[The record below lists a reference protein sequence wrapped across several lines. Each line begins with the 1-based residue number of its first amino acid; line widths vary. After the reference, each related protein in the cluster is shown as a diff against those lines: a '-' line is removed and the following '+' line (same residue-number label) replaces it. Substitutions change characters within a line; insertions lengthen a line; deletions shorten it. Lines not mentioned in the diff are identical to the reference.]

1 MIDPTLD
8 AFASAVG
15 GDVGSL
21 YRPATSLHNG
31 LLTSP
36 KSDWIDAMMAASGGG
51 SAGELGAALAYATT
65 APIPDLIA
73 KLSTDSVFAA
83 YYKIFTHTSVM
94 TDRLVTVKLTPA
106 GIAGYSWAA
115 QSGLPSGSISASTYL
130 GAGNEVW
137 RAVDSSAA
145 TYWYPAAAA
154 LDNATIDFSFGAS
167 VLLTSAKI
175 RTVNSNFR
183 PQRVRFEVAQGA
195 GAWQAAGDYD
205 VPLDATVSTG
215 SNYDVSISVGSVTPC
230 DKIRM
235 TVLQHTAGSGYV
247 VYDLSLGGVLL

>member
-8 AFASAVG
+8 AIAAAVG
-15 GDVGSL
+15 TDVGSL

-51 SAGELGAALAYATT
+51 SAGELGAALAYAQA

-73 KLSTDSVFAA
+73 KISGDAVFAA

-94 TDRLVTVKLTPA
+94 TDRLVAVKLTPA
-106 GIAGYSWAA
+106 GITGYSWAA
-115 QSGLPSGSISASTYL
+115 QSGLPSGSISASTSL
-130 GAGNEVW
+130 GVGYEAW
-137 RAVDSSAA
+137 RAVDSSAT
-145 TYWYPAAAA
+145 TYWFPAASA

-175 RTVNSNFR
+175 RTVNNNFR

-205 VPLDATVSTG
+205 VPLDAGVAAG
-215 SNYDVSISVGSVTPC
+215 GNYDVSISVGSVTPC

-235 TVLQHTAGSGYV
+235 TILQHTAGSGYV
-247 VYDLSLGGVLL
+247 VFDLSLSGVLL

>member
-8 AFASAVG
+8 AFAAAVG

-21 YRPATSLHNG
+21 NRPATPTASG
-31 LLTSP
+31 LLTAP
-36 KSDWIDAMMAASGGG
+36 KSAWIDAMMAASGGG

-65 APIPDLIA
+65 APLPDLIA
-73 KLSTDSVFAA
+73 KIATDVVFAA

-94 TDRLVTVKLTPA
+94 TDRLAPQKLTPA
-106 GIAGYSWAA
+106 GISGYSWAA
-115 QSGLPSGSISASTYL
+115 SGGLPSGSISASTFL

-137 RAVDSSAA
+137 RAVDSSPA

-154 LDNATIDFSFGAS
+154 AANATIDLAFGS
-167 VLLTSAKI
+167 QLMLTSAKI
-175 RTVNSNFR
+175 RTVNNNFR
-183 PQRVRFEVAQGA
+183 PQRVRFVVATGA
-195 GAWQAAGDYD
+195 GAWQAAGDFA
-205 VPLDATVSTG
+205 VPLDAGVASG
-215 SNYDVSISVGSVTPC
+215 SNYDVTIYVGSATPC

-247 VYDLSLGGVLL
+247 VYDLALSGVLL

>member
-8 AFASAVG
+8 AIAAAVG
-15 GDVGSL
+15 TDVGSL

-51 SAGELGAALAYATT
+51 SAGELGAALAYAQA

-73 KLSTDSVFAA
+73 KISGDAVFAA

-94 TDRLVTVKLTPA
+94 TDRLVAVKLTPA
-106 GIAGYSWAA
+106 GITGYSWAA

-154 LDNATIDFSFGAS
+154 FDNATIDFSFGAS

-175 RTVNSNFR
+175 RTVNNNFR

-205 VPLDATVSTG
+205 VPLDAGVAAG
-215 SNYDVSISVGSVTPC
+215 GNYDVTLYIGSVTPC

-247 VYDLSLGGVLL
+247 VFDLSLSGVLL